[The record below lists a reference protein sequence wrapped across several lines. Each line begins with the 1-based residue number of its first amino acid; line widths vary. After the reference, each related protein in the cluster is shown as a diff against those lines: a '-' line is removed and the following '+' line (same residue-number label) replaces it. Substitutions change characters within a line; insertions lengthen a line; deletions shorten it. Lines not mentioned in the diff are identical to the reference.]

1 MFFRFSIELIYACYL
16 YRDAKKKILEYLRKL
31 CLVCFET
38 NALTKNSPK
47 QLFYFSFQNLLA
59 EMYYYGKRGLQR
71 DLNRAVKYYQ
81 MGADKGDAEG
91 LYNLGVSMLKV
102 SNKVTDTVRTLVTTE
117 RKISNIAFYNKVSI

>member
-1 MFFRFSIELIYACYL
+1 M
-16 YRDAKKKILEYLRKL
+16 YRDEKKKSSRKL

-38 NALTKNSPK
+38 NALTKNSLKLPVY
-47 QLFYFSFQNLLA
+47 LSFQNLLA

-81 MGADKGDAEG
+81 MGADQGDAEG

-102 SNKVTDTVRTLVTTE
+102 RNRHWNTRYNGTE
-117 RKISNIAFYNKVSI
+117 NYEYRVFT

>member
-1 MFFRFSIELIYACYL
+1 MRQ
-16 YRDAKKKILEYLRKL
+16 
-31 CLVCFET
+31 
-38 NALTKNSPK
+38 P
-47 QLFYFSFQNLLA
+47 FYVSFQSLLA

-102 SNKVTDTVRTLVTTE
+102 RNQVTNTGTLTIVQ
-117 RKISNIAFYNKVSI
+117 RNGK